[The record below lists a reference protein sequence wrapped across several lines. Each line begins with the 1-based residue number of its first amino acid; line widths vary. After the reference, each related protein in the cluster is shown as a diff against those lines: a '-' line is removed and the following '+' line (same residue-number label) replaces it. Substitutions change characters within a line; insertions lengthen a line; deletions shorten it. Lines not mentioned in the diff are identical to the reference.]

1 MKNINPWFP
10 LLKSQLFITT
20 EHAAQCNGDNTS
32 TLQKHKENQKY
43 PDKVSVN
50 FPVGEDS
57 SVLTSNYQNYPLN
70 SRHNCGEHA
79 RDVARLRELIPENW
93 RVSRLALC
101 LLRFFAVL
109 LFSGLFRV
117 ISFHSVNANECH
129 EISIIDPFPAN
140 NVPVLLVTLDKSV
153 KTATFPECY

>member
-1 MKNINPWFP
+1 MKHHRAPQDDCRQGDVPDVLAGRSQLRQFDLLKSQISHFCSNVNYFEDYQPLVP
-10 LLKSQLFITT
+10 LLKSQLFITA

-57 SVLTSNYQNYPLN
+57 SVLTSNYQNYPLH
-70 SRHNCGEHA
+70 SRHNCGDPA

-93 RVSRLALC
+93 RVSRVA
-101 LLRFFAVL
+101 
-109 LFSGLFRV
+109 RV
-117 ISFHSVNANECH
+117 
-129 EISIIDPFPAN
+129 SIKIFCCSPIQ
-140 NVPVLLVTLDKSV
+140 LYL
-153 KTATFPECY
+153 E